1 MRCAGAIL
9 AGGEARRFGGRPK
22 GLERVGGIRIID
34 RVARALAA
42 AVDAPLLLVANEPAA
57 ASWLPD
63 ARVVPDAFA
72 GRGPLV
78 ALHAALH
85 HAASD
90 VLVVA
95 WDMPFVTPALLR
107 LLRDRGEGAAAAVV
121 EREGGVEPLCAFYA
135 RACAPVAERLL
146 GEGERRAEALA
157 DAVAAVRIPR
167 HELTPLGDPDVLLFG
182 VNDPAALADAQRI
195 RHGG

>member
-1 MRCAGAIL
+1 MPCAGAIL

-22 GLERVGGIRIID
+22 GLERVGGVRIVD
-34 RVARALAA
+34 RVALALAA
-42 AVDAPLLLVANEPAA
+42 VVDAPLLLVANEPAA
-57 ASWLPD
+57 ASWLPG
-63 ARVVPDAFA
+63 ARVVPDVFA

-107 LLRDRGEGAAAAVV
+107 LLRERGHGTAAVV

-135 RACAPVAERLL
+135 RACEPVAERLL
-146 GEGERRAEALA
+146 GAGERRADALA

-167 HELTPLGDPDVLLFG
+167 RELAPLGDPDVLLFG
-182 VNDPAALADAQRI
+182 VNDPAALADARRI
-195 RHGG
+195 CGGG